1 MRGAPQSGFSRL
13 ILRISL
19 RISFDTGGRPVWPL
33 RTFQV
38 QNSRNPLRCHAMT
51 VAGLTMRRAERHSA
65 RAPQSQAHKHRSNRF
80 SFGFFTERC
89 STPSWWRRARISS
102 CNAARV
108 RKTDSVEASNADI
121 TAVNGNWRKMPN
133 SHCIRQI

>member
-1 MRGAPQSGFSRL
+1 
-13 ILRISL
+13 
-19 RISFDTGGRPVWPL
+19 
-33 RTFQV
+33 
-38 QNSRNPLRCHAMT
+38 MT
-51 VAGLTMRRAERHSA
+51 VGGLTMRRAERHSA
-65 RAPQSQAHKHRSNRF
+65 QAAQSQAHKHRSNRF

-121 TAVNGNWRKMPN
+121 TAVNRNWREMTN
-133 SHCIRQI
+133 SHVDQADLNFAEPQVITF